1 MSRDSIFGRLWHN
14 VGGLKQHWIFLMGQ
28 DPLRLVVFDCDG
40 TLVDSQ
46 HAIAHCMDQAFAQ
59 HDLDC
64 PGLEKTRTIIGLSLP
79 EAISKLASPRQ
90 IDQQVVDSVTNAYK
104 EAFFTLRQTEDFYE
118 PLFPGVKEVLDA
130 FDQRNWLLGVATG
143 KARRGLDA
151 VLGRNEIERRFV
163 TLQTCDNHPSKPH
176 PSMLHAAL
184 QETGVDAPNGVIV
197 GDTSYDMEMGR
208 AAGMLAIGVSW
219 GYHEV
224 EILEKSGAHAVID
237 SFDDL
242 PEILEDLWGINSD
255 AA

>member
-1 MSRDSIFGRLWHN
+1 MAN
-14 VGGLKQHWIFLMGQ
+14 

-46 HAIAHCMDQAFAQ
+46 HAIAHCMDHAFAA

-79 EAISKLASPRQ
+79 EAIRKLAAPGMLNDAM
-90 IDQQVVDSVTNAYK
+90 IEGVTAAYK
-104 EAFFTLRQTEDFYE
+104 AAFFELRQTPDFYE
-118 PLFPGVKEVLDA
+118 PLFPGVREMLAELDT
-130 FDQRNWLLGVATG
+130 RNWLLGVATG

-151 VLGRNEIERRFV
+151 VLARNALEGRFV

-176 PSMLHAAL
+176 PSMLHAAMD
-184 QETGVDAPNGVIV
+184 ETGVDAPNAVII
-197 GDTSYDMEMGR
+197 GDTAYDIEMGR

-219 GYHEV
+219 GYHDV
-224 EILEKSGAHAVID
+224 ETLNKSGAHAVID
-237 SFDDL
+237 HFNQL
-242 PEILEDLWGINSD
+242 PGLLETMWGTGRD